1 MGQQR
6 KQGPALLIVED
17 NEITRE
23 GMAAVLRRAGYH
35 VSLAADGAQAL
46 AHLADDPLP
55 DLILLDMLMPSLD
68 GWRFLE
74 ERRHDRDLR
83 AIPVIIVTALGVASA
98 DWAASLGAVGFVTKP
113 VETEDLLAVVRHCLP
128 ANSGESAEH

>member
-1 MGQQR
+1 MEQQT
-6 KQGPALLIVED
+6 KQGPALLIVDD

-23 GMAAVLRRAGYH
+23 GMAAVLRRDGYR

-46 AHLADDPLP
+46 AQLRIAPLP

-74 ERRHDRDLR
+74 ERRHDRELS
-83 AIPVIIVTALGVASA
+83 AIPIVIVTALGVASA

-113 VETEDLLAVVRHCLP
+113 VETE
-128 ANSGESAEH
+128 